1 MKFLLRLIVGVYS
14 KMLDLY
20 PRRFRDEFAEEMQ
33 EVFRDS
39 INDAIKNGLPPLLIF
54 CLREL
59 GVLPFNILQEFWHEF
74 KRKEMIMVTNEQ
86 TESQSII
93 NGGVSY
99 WDALIGALPFALFGI
114 ASMLSRTQYP
124 FNTAYSYLVFY
135 AVVLLGLLIGM
146 IKGFPCWAYSYLGWS
161 LVFAWWWS
169 NIGTYGLKIF
179 GFQINY
185 WSWQAWLPFLAA
197 FGIALLWTRSIQ
209 PFRQLI
215 RGIWQNWTYLSLMI
229 YAFAAFVLLIYDENH
244 HPYLLVFMAASTLVI
259 CMTVW
264 VFLQS
269 ASSWKRVIA
278 LIAGFVVTLILSNI
292 AYLNNMSYV
301 TGDYAAYYGLPPS
314 PPQPWYTALNGVIG
328 WTIFYSG
335 IMFWPL
341 LIGLVRHVVNSRRK
355 PGMA

>member
-1 MKFLLRLIVGVYS
+1 MNTFLRYISIFYS
-14 KMLDLY
+14 RILELY
-20 PRRFRDEFAEEMQ
+20 PRNFRDEFAEEMKI
-33 EVFRDS
+33 VFRDS
-39 INDAIKNGLPPLLIF
+39 AHEAGDEGFLPLIIL

-59 GVLPFNILQEFWHEF
+59 GGLSINILREFLHELE
-74 KRKEMIMVTNEQ
+74 RKETKMIANEKV
-86 TESQSII
+86 EPK
-93 NGGVSY
+93 GGTSY
-99 WDALIGALPFALFGI
+99 WDALIGMLPFALFGI
-114 ASMLSRTQYP
+114 ASMISKSRLPFHMAYP
-124 FNTAYSYLVFY
+124 DLAFY
-135 AVVLLGLLIGM
+135 AIILVGLLVGLA
-146 IKGFPCWAYSYLGWS
+146 KGFPRWAYSYLGWS

-169 NIGTYGLKIF
+169 NMGTYGLKIF

-185 WSWQAWLPFLAA
+185 WSWQIWLPLLAA
-197 FGIALLWTRSIQ
+197 FGIALLWTRSLH

-229 YAFAAFVLLIYDENH
+229 YAFVGFVLLIYDENH

-269 ASSWKRVIA
+269 ASSWKRVIV
-278 LIAGFVVTLILSNI
+278 LIAGFVVTLVLSNI
-292 AYLNNMSYV
+292 SYA
-301 TGDYAAYYGLPPS
+301 TWDSAAYYGLPPS

-328 WTIFYSG
+328 WTILYSG

-341 LIGLVRHVVNSRRK
+341 LIGLVRRVVNSRGK